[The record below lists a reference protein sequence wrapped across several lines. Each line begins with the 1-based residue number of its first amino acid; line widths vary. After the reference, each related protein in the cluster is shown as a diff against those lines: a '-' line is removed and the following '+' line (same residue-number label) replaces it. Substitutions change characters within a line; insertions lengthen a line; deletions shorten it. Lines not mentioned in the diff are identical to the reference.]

1 MAALTVQN
9 IVNAGTKPNFALNT
23 PTASDTANVGSG
35 DDTILIYKNGDGT
48 ATTVTITVPGQTSYG
63 VNYPAVVISVA
74 AAGEAWI
81 PLRRAFDDG
90 TGKCT
95 VTTSKQTSLT
105 VALVRHN

>member
-23 PTASDTANVGSG
+23 PTASDTASVGDG
-35 DDTILIYKNGDGT
+35 TDTILIYKNGSG
-48 ATTVTITVPGQTSYG
+48 ASITVTVAVPGQTSYG
-63 VNYPAVVISVA
+63 VAYPPQAIVVA

-81 PLRRAFDDG
+81 PLRKAFDDG

-95 VTTSKQTSLT
+95 VTTSSQTSLT
-105 VALVRHN
+105 VALVRHQ